1 MTETLA
7 AANLVVNPSI
17 EFLVDKCLREDG
29 CRETDSGAVV
39 AYSGKYTGRTPKSKF
54 VVRDAESEAAIWWD
68 NNHAMTPERFSQ
80 LKQKLVDYAAEKTLF
95 VVDTVA
101 GADPEFQ
108 IKVRFIVE
116 RPYHA
121 LFMQDLLIR
130 PTEAQLADFEPG
142 WTVLNLSHLALDGAE
157 DGVPDDAVI
166 ALHFSQ
172 REVLIA
178 GTQYAGELKK
188 SVFSIMNR
196 LLPERG
202 VLSMHCSAN
211 TGDDGSTALF
221 FGLSGTGKTTL
232 SADPERQLIGDD
244 EHGWSDAGV
253 FNIEGGCYAKCV
265 GLKRETEPMIYDAIR
280 YGSVLE
286 NVVLDDHGRPDFAD
300 ISLTENTRA
309 AYPIEFIPNA
319 KLPSVGGHPTQI
331 FFLTC
336 DALGVLPPI
345 SRLTAEQAM
354 FHFLNGYTCKL
365 AGTEMGV
372 TEPELTFSTCFGQP
386 FLPLPPAV
394 YARLLGEKIDRH
406 GVQVWLVNTGWTGG
420 KYGVGS
426 RIKLGHTRALLHAA
440 FSGSIG
446 EGGFHSEPH
455 FGLEIPKACPGVP
468 AEILNPGDTWADGA
482 EYAREAARLRQQF
495 DANFEK
501 YRK

>member
-1 MTETLA
+1 MIQSLA
-7 AANLVVNPSI
+7 AAHLVVNPSI
-17 EFLVDKCLREDG
+17 EFLVDQCLREDG
-29 CRETDSGAVV
+29 CRLTDSGAVV

-54 VVRDAESEAAIWWD
+54 VVRDEESEAAIWW
-68 NNHAMTPERFSQ
+68 NNNNPMTPARFTELSA
-80 LKQKLVDYAAEKTLF
+80 KLLNYASGKKLY
-95 VVDTVA
+95 VVDTLA
-101 GADPEFQ
+101 GADPEYQ
-108 IKVRFIVE
+108 LKVRFIVE

-130 PTEAQLADFEPG
+130 PSAEQLESFEPD
-142 WTVLNLSHLALDGAE
+142 WTILNLCHLSLNGAE

-166 ALHFSQ
+166 ALNFSVK
-172 REVLIA
+172 EVLIA

-196 LLPERG
+196 LLPEQG

-211 TGDDGSTALF
+211 MGNDGSAALF

-232 SADPERQLIGDD
+232 SADPDRHLIGDD
-244 EHGWSDAGV
+244 EHGWSDNGV

-280 YGSVLE
+280 PGAVLE
-286 NVVLDDHGRPDFAD
+286 NVVLDQHGKPDFAD
-300 ISLTENTRA
+300 VSLTENTRA
-309 AYPIEFIPNA
+309 AYPINFIPNA

-345 SRLTAEQAM
+345 SRLSAEQAM

-394 YARLLGEKIDRH
+394 YARLLGEKIQRH
-406 GVQVWLVNTGWTGG
+406 DVQVWLVNTGWTGG
-420 KYGVGS
+420 KYGTGS
-426 RIKLGHTRALLHAA
+426 RIKLAHTRALLHSA
-440 FSGSIG
+440 FSGAIG
-446 EGGFHSEPH
+446 DGGFAVEPY

-468 AEILNPGDTWADGA
+468 IEILNPATTWANA
-482 EYAREAARLRQQF
+482 EDYQIEATRLRQQF

-501 YRK
+501 YS

>member
-1 MTETLA
+1 MIQSLSA
-7 AANLVVNPSI
+7 ARLVMNPSTD
-17 EFLVDKCLREDG
+17 FLVEKCLSEDG
-29 CRETDSGAVV
+29 CKQTDSGAVV

-54 VVRDAESEAAIWWD
+54 VVQDSESMASIWWE
-68 NNHAMTPERFSQ
+68 NNHPMSPERFDQ
-80 LKQKLVDYAAEKTLF
+80 LEQKLAAYAGGKTLY
-95 VVDTVA
+95 VVDTLA
-101 GADPEFQ
+101 GADPAYQ

-116 RPYHA
+116 RAYHA
-121 LFMQDLLIR
+121 LFMRDLLIQ
-130 PTEAQLADFEPG
+130 PSADQFEQFAPD
-142 WTVLNLSHLALDGAE
+142 WTILNLSHLQLNGAD

-166 ALHFSQ
+166 ALNFSEKQ
-172 REVLIA
+172 VLIA

-211 TGDDGSTALF
+211 TGVDGSTALF

-244 EHGWSDAGV
+244 EHGWSDSGV

-265 GLKRETEPMIYDAIR
+265 GLKHETEPMIYDAIR

-286 NVVLDDHGRPDFAD
+286 NVVLDEKGRPDFTD
-300 ISLTENTRA
+300 VSITENTRA
-309 AYPIEFIPNA
+309 AYPIDFIPNA

-394 YARLLGEKIDRH
+394 YARLLGEKINRH
-406 GVQVWLVNTGWTGG
+406 QVQVWLVNTGWTGG
-420 KYGVGS
+420 RYGVGS
-426 RIKLGHTRALLHAA
+426 RIKLAHTRSLLHGA
-440 FSGSIG
+440 FSGAIG
-446 EGGFHSEPH
+446 EAGYQSEPE
-455 FGLEIPKACPGVP
+455 FGLEIPIACPGVP
-468 AEILNPGDTWADGA
+468 SEILNPQITWPDPA
-482 EYAREAARLRQQF
+482 EYSREASRLRERF